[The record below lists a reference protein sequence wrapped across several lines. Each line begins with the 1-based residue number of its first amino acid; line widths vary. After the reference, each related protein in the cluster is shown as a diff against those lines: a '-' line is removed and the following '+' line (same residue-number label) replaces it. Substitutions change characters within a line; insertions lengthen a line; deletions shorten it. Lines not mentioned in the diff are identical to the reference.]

1 MVWLNMNAK
10 VVVGHRYR
18 EVRST
23 LAGEDHALLPK
34 SHFMCDASGSCT
46 GDGAPSSSCVFVVRR
61 DQDIY
66 IQTLRKLF
74 NESHGIFMGLQRS
87 EEELAGKSRKAQLVQ
102 VSKNYRSVIRAC
114 MEDMHQAA
122 VSTQD
127 PALQGQYSTQV
138 SILSAME
145 LIWNLCEILFVE
157 SATAG
162 PLLLRLLDWVRLHVC
177 DVDSMVREVLSSE
190 SPSKHKLFWNVVDVF
205 VLQGRMDEA
214 RHLLSKEASANPTS
228 MNMYKILD
236 DLMKKM
242 PVPSLSNTQTLTEL
256 ELKWQHWHEE
266 CQRYLQDGTFASN
279 PHMESICKILLGDE
293 DAILEKKELMTTWYH
308 FLVTRLLYSHPTV
321 KPLELRF
328 YAQSSM
334 DLFLGGESSP
344 EPLDM
349 ILMAAFEFEM
359 HQVIKECS
367 FGSNMR
373 EFLLLEY
380 ASGLFSHHSLWQL
393 GVDYFDHCPEYGR
406 VYLELHIERIPLSTE
421 QKALKVLRI
430 CEQRQMHEQVRSICK
445 IMAMKALRNNRLGS
459 ALSWS
464 IRAKDA
470 AFATLIS
477 DRFLKDYSE
486 RGCFSDLDLI
496 DNLGP
501 SMLLSDRLTFLA
513 CKTGTD
519 FPSLKLILSHWG
531 IAPLQTLSLRQQQ
544 PLASLMQ
551 TLKLTQNSSR
561 VCCPFRKALLSP
573 SFMHQIAN
581 PQGGLPWAR
590 FGWERFFVGSE
601 GSAKAQ
607 QPLMPRCGHPV
618 AGKYRE
624 FHRLYGEKRFPEA
637 ARLLLTLMT
646 AHIAPCSFW
655 MTLLTDALPLLEQKE
670 VIFSAEQTYE
680 LMRCLEDLTAGNPD
694 KRKFQED
701 DIETTKVEML
711 RLALARNLARVIVK
725 EGTVEGS

>member
-1 MVWLNMNAK
+1 MEEADTEPPL
-10 VVVGHRYR
+10 VVVPGADPASRQLCFEWGPA
-18 EVRST
+18 EVLVCETRF
-23 LAGEDHALLPK
+23 GRGG
-34 SHFMCDASGSCT
+34 GSP
-46 GDGAPSSSCVFVVRR
+46 APGGG

-74 NESHGIFMGLQRS
+74 NESHGVFIGLQRC
-87 EEELAGKSRKAQLVQ
+87 EEELAGKSRKAHLVQ

-114 MEDMHQAA
+114 MEDMHRAA
-122 VSTQD
+122 AATRD
-127 PALQGQYSTQV
+127 PALHSQYSTQV

-157 SATAG
+157 AAAAG
-162 PLLLRLLDWVRLHVC
+162 PLLLRLLDWIRLHVC

-190 SPSKHKLFWNVVDVF
+190 NPSKHKLFWN
-205 VLQGRMDEA
+205 LG
-214 RHLLSKEASANPTS
+214 
-228 MNMYKILD
+228 
-236 DLMKKM
+236 
-242 PVPSLSNTQTLTEL
+242 NTQTLTEL

-266 CQRYLQDGTFASN
+266 CQRYLRDGTFASN
-279 PHMESICKILLGDE
+279 PHMESICKILAGDE
-293 DAILEKKELMTTWYH
+293 NAMLEKKELLTTWYH

-321 KPLELRF
+321 KPMELHF

-334 DLFLGGESSP
+334 DLFLGEESSP
-344 EPLDM
+344 EPLDT
-349 ILMAAFEFEM
+349 ILMAAFEFEL

-367 FGSNMR
+367 IALSNWWFVAHLTDLLDHCKLLQSHNLYFGSNMR

-393 GVDYFDHCPEYGR
+393 GVDYFDHCREYGR
-406 VYLELHIERIPLSTE
+406 VYLELHIERIPLNTE

-430 CEQRQMHEQVRSICK
+430 CEQRHMHEQVRSICK

-477 DRFLKDYSE
+477 DRFLKDYCE

-501 SMLLSDRLTFLA
+501 SMLLSDRLTFL
-513 CKTGTD
+513 
-519 FPSLKLILSHWG
+519 
-531 IAPLQTLSLRQQQ
+531 
-544 PLASLMQ
+544 
-551 TLKLTQNSSR
+551 
-561 VCCPFRKALLSP
+561 
-573 SFMHQIAN
+573 
-581 PQGGLPWAR
+581 
-590 FGWERFFVGSE
+590 
-601 GSAKAQ
+601 
-607 QPLMPRCGHPV
+607 
-618 AGKYRE
+618 GKYRE
-624 FHRLYGEKRFPEA
+624 FHRLYGEKRFSEA
-637 ARLLLTLMT
+637 AKLLLMLMT

-680 LMRCLEDLTAGNPD
+680 LMQCLEDLTAGKPD
-694 KRKFQED
+694 KQKLLD
-701 DIETTKVEML
+701 DDVETTKVEML

-725 EGTVEGS
+725 EGTLEGS